1 MVPAVK
7 CVIFWHHV
15 DTAGVLWENQ
25 CHVRL
30 AEFQS
35 RVKILSLSRK
45 RNADKIWQAYAVR
58 FAASNIRNVITRS
71 AITPTQQAF
80 FLHFSPRL
88 SRCIQFGSELEASCH
103 WKGTSQACLPA
114 SHGDVLHWRC
124 RDSWLPKVARV
135 TINFTP
141 PFCLVLLHLGWAPI
155 SLQKIARCGKNYTLE
170 IHYSC
175 GKSTIFT
182 RQNMVYNS
190 FIELNGPFSI
200 AMLRNRRVRLSTR
213 CFHSHPFAGAA
224 MTRFHHTMEVSGA
237 VIVHHSIRLLMGSLG
252 WQI

>member
-71 AITPTQQAF
+71 AITPTSFLSAF
-80 FLHFSPRL
+80 LTKAFQMYSV
-88 SRCIQFGSELEASCH
+88 GAELEASCH

-114 SHGDVLHWRC
+114 SHGDALPELPWISHHLFAWFYCTLGPIILTKNSTMRQELH
-124 RDSWLPKVARV
+124 SG
-135 TINFTP
+135 N
-141 PFCLVLLHLGWAPI
+141 
-155 SLQKIARCGKNYTLE
+155 TL
-170 IHYSC
+170 
-175 GKSTIFT
+175 
-182 RQNMVYNS
+182 
-190 FIELNGPFSI
+190 
-200 AMLRNRRVRLSTR
+200 
-213 CFHSHPFAGAA
+213 
-224 MTRFHHTMEVSGA
+224 
-237 VIVHHSIRLLMGSLG
+237 
-252 WQI
+252 